1 MQRWGIMCLFAL
13 LLFGGAQ
20 TAAEAISIE
29 VFQGGVFLGTITPYS
44 GPLSG
49 ADNYNFWSAS
59 GHPIYGPTPMAQEG
73 QIFFY
78 NGSDGLNFT
87 AIFDKDDSGTSPSRV
102 RWDITV
108 VGSTT
113 DPVVRL
119 SDEYNQLGRG
129 ELHEAENDLFWGRW
143 GYSNNTDGGVIGE
156 LGGFEWII
164 TIDPLLYSNLETLRI
179 YDASGSFIV
188 LNLDTGEAGDITL
201 RAAIPNPEPG
211 TLALLSTGIL
221 GFLGY
226 GWRRK
231 RHQT

>member
-78 NGSDGLNFT
+78 NGADGLNFT
-87 AIFDKDDSGTSPSRV
+87 AIFDKDNSNTGASYV

-108 VGSTT
+108 LGSTI

-119 SDEYNQLGRG
+119 SDDNK
-129 ELHEAENDLFWGRW
+129 ELRQVGDNLFWGRW
-143 GYSNNTDGGVIGE
+143 GYGKNTDGGVIGE

-164 TIDPLLYSNLETLRI
+164 TIDPLLYSNLKTLHI
-179 YDASGSFIV
+179 FDASGSFIS

-201 RAAIPNPEPG
+201 RATIPNPEPG
-211 TLALLSTGIL
+211 TLALLSIGIL